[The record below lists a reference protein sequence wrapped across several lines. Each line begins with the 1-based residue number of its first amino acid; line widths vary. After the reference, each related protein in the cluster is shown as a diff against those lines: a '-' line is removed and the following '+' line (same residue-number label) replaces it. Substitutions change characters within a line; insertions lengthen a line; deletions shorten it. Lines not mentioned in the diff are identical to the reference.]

1 VIYWYRIFRD
11 KGGSVTS
18 LIRHITFDCAPPI
31 EPYELA
37 VFWSGVLGQPVHPD
51 DSPGADEVGLQA
63 PPGQSTLLF
72 LRVPEAK
79 TLKNRV
85 HLDLLPA
92 PGLTRDQEVDRLLG
106 AGAQIFDDQR
116 KPDGKGWVVFADP
129 AGNEFCVE
137 RSAAERADD

>member
-1 VIYWYRIFRD
+1 
-11 KGGSVTS
+11 VTS

-37 VFWSGVLGQPVHPD
+37 VFWSQVLGQPVHSD
-51 DSPGADEVGLQA
+51 DSPGEDEVALEV
-63 PPGQSTLLF
+63 PPGQPTLLF
-72 LRVPEAK
+72 VRVSVGK

-85 HLDLLPA
+85 HLDLRPA
-92 PGLTRDQEVDRLLG
+92 AGMTRDQEVDRVLGLG
-106 AGAQIFDDQR
+106 AKILDDQR

-137 RSAAERADD
+137 RGAAELA